1 MRLFG
6 FGDQDLCVFN
16 HLIIFQV
23 MFGREIKQVWVESI
37 TSKGHLPEIPMEDV
51 EDWLTRVP

>member
-1 MRLFG
+1 
-6 FGDQDLCVFN
+6 
-16 HLIIFQV
+16 